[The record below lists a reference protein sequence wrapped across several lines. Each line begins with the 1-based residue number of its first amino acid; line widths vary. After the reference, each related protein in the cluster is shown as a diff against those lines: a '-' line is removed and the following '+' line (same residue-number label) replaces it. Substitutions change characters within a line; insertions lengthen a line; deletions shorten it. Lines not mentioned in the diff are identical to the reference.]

1 MRHLASAHVSATT
14 GAVQD
19 IEAAREQL
27 IALGVRVVSDLEGSA
42 SAGGRWCYF
51 RDAEGN
57 VFDLKERSLPCL
69 RGSA

>member
-42 SAGGRWCYF
+42 SAGGRRCYF
-51 RDAEGN
+51 QDAEGN
-57 VFDLKERSLPCL
+57 VFEP
-69 RGSA
+69 